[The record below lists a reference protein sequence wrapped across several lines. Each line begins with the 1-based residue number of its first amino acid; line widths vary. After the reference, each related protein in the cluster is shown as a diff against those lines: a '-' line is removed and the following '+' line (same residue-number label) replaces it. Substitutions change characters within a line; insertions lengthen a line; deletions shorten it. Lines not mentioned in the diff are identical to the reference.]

1 MAHIAGHPQ
10 IGANPVDDGTDDPQ
24 TFKYD
29 LYSLRRNTPDL
40 GGRKLQD
47 IYGRTTTL
55 DGVTTVMPSYQWL
68 ETIKTGERTYTDTSA
83 EDRALLAQAK
93 ADYEA
98 AGGASSGL
106 EDPMDIIKAEI
117 APVLGQVAEGVG
129 SSLAMGGTA
138 LEGLPFTGE
147 GSFDVALGSTSF
159 GSLEGLN
166 AAQKANLN
174 AAGMDGRGIID
185 SSKAV
190 EVLGGGK
197 DPINLAAGEQAVT
210 KAGGIVGKDVMG
222 TAVTEGNYF
231 GDEGILN
238 PFGAKGTA
246 GAQNF
251 RSAAG
256 GAVANFGVQLL
267 LGQDPV
273 KAAKSAGAGA
283 IGKFIG
289 AAFGP
294 VGAFIGGALGSIIG
308 GRVICNELMRQG
320 LLTRK
325 EVILDYRFTRDYL
338 TPTHVNG
345 YHVWAVWMV
354 KQMRKGKFVKFWK
367 HVAGHRANEIA
378 YIYGERDKP
387 DYLGKVYRK
396 ILEPTCWVVG
406 SFCKVTDWSVLYKQK
421 EI

>member
-10 IGANPVDDGTDDPQ
+10 IGADPVDDGTDDPQ

-106 EDPMDIIKAEI
+106 EDPMDIIMAEVTPIAAQLGEGIGASIATSGEFSGKAI
-117 APVLGQVAEGVG
+117 Y
-129 SSLAMGGTA
+129 
-138 LEGLPFTGE
+138 EGLPFTKGAM
-147 GSFDVALGSTSF
+147 DVPLNTTSF
-159 GSLEGLN
+159 GALKSTPSTVDSFDAL
-166 AAQKANLN
+166 K
-174 AAGMDGRGIID
+174 AAGMKDGLIETANIPEGID
-185 SSKAV
+185 VDKLGGVTGASVADGGF
-190 EVLGGGK
+190 LGGGSFLDNLNLSK
-197 DPINLAAGEQAVT
+197 DLG
-210 KAGGIVGKDVMG
+210 M
-222 TAVTEGNYF
+222 
-231 GDEGILN
+231 
-238 PFGAKGTA
+238 
-246 GAQNF
+246 QNF
-251 RSAAG
+251 KSAAG
-256 GAVANFGVQLL
+256 GAIGNFAVQLA

-283 IGKFIG
+283 IGKMLGTAIG
-289 AAFGP
+289 GP
-294 VGAFIGGALGSIIG
+294 VGGFIGGALGSIIG

>member
-1 MAHIAGHPQ
+1 MPHIAGHPQ
-10 IGANPVDDGTDDPQ
+10 IGATPVDDGTDDPQ

-29 LYSLRRNTPDL
+29 LYTLKQNTPDL

-47 IYGRTTTL
+47 VYGR
-55 DGVTTVMPSYQWL
+55 GSMPSYQWL
-68 ETIKTGERTYTDTSA
+68 ETIKTGEATYTDTSA
-83 EDRALLAQAK
+83 ADRALLAQAK

-106 EDPMDIIKAEI
+106 EDPMDIIKAEL
-117 APVLGQVAEGVG
+117 APVIGQVAEGIG
-129 SSLAMGGTA
+129 SSLATGGTA
-138 LEGLPFTGE
+138 LEGLPFTQSGMDYAS
-147 GSFDVALGSTSF
+147 GKTFFDTKTITPKVEDLLDATEALNPAGLIDTKVAETALG
-159 GSLEGLN
+159 G
-166 AAQKANLN
+166 AQNVA
-174 AAGMDGRGIID
+174 D
-185 SSKAV
+185 
-190 EVLGGGK
+190 
-197 DPINLAAGEQAVT
+197 
-210 KAGGIVGKDVMG
+210 AGGIVGRDVMTG
-222 TAVTEGNYF
+222 ADLF
-231 GDEGILN
+231 GEKGVLN
-238 PFGAKGTA
+238 PFGKAGTA

-289 AAFGP
+289 SAFGP
-294 VGAFIGGALGSIIG
+294 IGGFIGGALGSIIG

-378 YIYGERDKP
+378 YIYGQRDTP

>member
-1 MAHIAGHPQ
+1 
-10 IGANPVDDGTDDPQ
+10 
-24 TFKYD
+24 
-29 LYSLRRNTPDL
+29 
-40 GGRKLQD
+40 
-47 IYGRTTTL
+47 
-55 DGVTTVMPSYQWL
+55 
-68 ETIKTGERTYTDTSA
+68 
-83 EDRALLAQAK
+83 
-93 ADYEA
+93 
-98 AGGASSGL
+98 
-106 EDPMDIIKAEI
+106 
-117 APVLGQVAEGVG
+117 VLGQVAEGVG

-283 IGKFIG
+283 IGKMLGTAIG
-289 AAFGP
+289 GP
-294 VGAFIGGALGSIIG
+294 IGGFIGGALGSILG

>member
-10 IGANPVDDGTDDPQ
+10 IGADPVDDGTDDPQ

-106 EDPMDIIKAEI
+106 EDPMDIIMAEVTPIAAQLGEGIGASIATSGEFSGKAI
-117 APVLGQVAEGVG
+117 Y
-129 SSLAMGGTA
+129 
-138 LEGLPFTGE
+138 EGLPFTE
-147 GSFDVALGSTSF
+147 GAMDVPLGTTSF
-159 GSLEGLN
+159 GALKSTPSTVDSFDAL
-166 AAQKANLN
+166 K
-174 AAGMDGRGIID
+174 AAGMKDGLIETANIPEGID
-185 SSKAV
+185 VDKLGGVTGASVADGGF
-190 EVLGGGK
+190 LGGGSFLDNLNLSK
-197 DPINLAAGEQAVT
+197 DLG
-210 KAGGIVGKDVMG
+210 M
-222 TAVTEGNYF
+222 
-231 GDEGILN
+231 
-238 PFGAKGTA
+238 
-246 GAQNF
+246 QNF
-251 RSAAG
+251 KSAAG
-256 GAVANFGVQLL
+256 GAIGNFAVQLA

-283 IGKFIG
+283 IGKMLGTAIG
-289 AAFGP
+289 GP
-294 VGAFIGGALGSIIG
+294 VGGFIGGALGSIIG

>member
-83 EDRALLAQAK
+83 EDRALLAKAK

-106 EDPMDIIKAEI
+106 EDPMDIIMAEVTPIAAQLGEGIGASIATSGEFSGKAI
-117 APVLGQVAEGVG
+117 Y
-129 SSLAMGGTA
+129 
-138 LEGLPFTGE
+138 EGLPFTKGAM
-147 GSFDVALGSTSF
+147 DVPLGTTSF
-159 GSLEGLN
+159 GALKSTPTTVDSFEAL
-166 AAQKANLN
+166 K
-174 AAGMDGRGIID
+174 AAGMKDGLIKTANIPEGID
-185 SSKAV
+185 VDK
-190 EVLGGGK
+190 LGG
-197 DPINLAAGEQAVT
+197 VT
-210 KAGGIVGKDVMG
+210 GASVSDGG
-222 TAVTEGNYF
+222 F
-231 GDEGILN
+231 LGDGSFLDNLN
-238 PFGAKGTA
+238 PFGESGV

-251 RSAAG
+251 KSAAG
-256 GAVANFGVQLL
+256 GAIGNFAVQLA

-283 IGKFIG
+283 IGKVIG
-289 AAFGP
+289 TAIGGP
-294 VGAFIGGALGSIIG
+294 IGGFIGGALGSIIG